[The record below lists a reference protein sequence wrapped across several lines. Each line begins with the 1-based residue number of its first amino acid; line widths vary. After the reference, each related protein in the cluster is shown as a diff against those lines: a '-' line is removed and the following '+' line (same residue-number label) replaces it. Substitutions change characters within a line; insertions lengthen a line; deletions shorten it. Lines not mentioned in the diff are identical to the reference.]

1 MPIFSHY
8 KRSTMM
14 TLPNPKRMPTR
25 PRPEIAFETR
35 IDLVEKDVADI
46 KIDLD
51 ECKDIKSK
59 MDVLEER
66 TGQLQ
71 KFAEQNRNAI
81 FGANGQPGILTRIQ
95 NVENK
100 IDKVSDDVKGFVGD
114 VKKVGYGIM
123 VLVIGVFIELLV
135 QLLLQHGGTLAK

>member
-1 MPIFSHY
+1 
-8 KRSTMM
+8 M